1 MSTEEDPKKRM
12 AEKRRLQKE
21 AEHDWE
27 DGEPTL
33 KETPQELEE
42 RARQKKEKP

>member
-1 MSTEEDPKKRM
+1 MTTEEDPKKRM

-27 DGEPTL
+27 DGEPTI
-33 KETPQELEE
+33 KETSKELEE